1 MCLVRGRVSECQ
13 AQIEFDGNKT
23 VGQEQRGQGESG
35 V

>member
-1 MCLVRGRVSECQ
+1 MCLVRGWVSERQ
-13 AQIEFDGNKT
+13 GQIEFGGNKT